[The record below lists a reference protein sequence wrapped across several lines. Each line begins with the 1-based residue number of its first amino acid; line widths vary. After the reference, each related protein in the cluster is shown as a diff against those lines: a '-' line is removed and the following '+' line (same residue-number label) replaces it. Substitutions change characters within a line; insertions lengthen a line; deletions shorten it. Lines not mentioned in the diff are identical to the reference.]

1 MYEVVNIESQG
12 EVRVKRVSDDVERDY
27 VIPREYFNNVEADIQ
42 KRDEDICGLCET
54 LVEGWEE
61 KNLKALN
68 YTVEELGSARRSL
81 KTIGKKLPYVTKSF
95 SDTTPYRGLKEVKS
109 WEKKIVTT
117 CKKFQKKYGKPF
129 PLCLWTEDEDSDY
142 KKRVSSKWHSYF
154 NSVMKNRIGLEA
166 YITLTVDRIAEVA
179 REKFGERPF
188 RTLEVMEKVCCICD
202 AHNDFSNAYVWVGY
216 IRPSLRLLENRKGDP
231 VIEIQLPFQNG
242 DYCFGDKLSHRLE
255 TVMKDKYVSSNYFYY
270 NTDCDFP
277 GQMLVGWNDNW
288 MGLNEEEKVL
298 EERYLDCI

>member
-12 EVRVKRVSDDVERDY
+12 EVRVKRISDDVERDY

-142 KKRVSSKWHSYF
+142 KKRVSVS
-154 NSVMKNRIGLEA
+154 G
-166 YITLTVDRIAEVA
+166 TLTS
-179 REKFGERPF
+179 
-188 RTLEVMEKVCCICD
+188 T
-202 AHNDFSNAYVWVGY
+202 
-216 IRPSLRLLENRKGDP
+216 
-231 VIEIQLPFQNG
+231 Q
-242 DYCFGDKLSHRLE
+242 
-255 TVMKDKYVSSNYFYY
+255 
-270 NTDCDFP
+270 
-277 GQMLVGWNDNW
+277 
-288 MGLNEEEKVL
+288 
-298 EERYLDCI
+298 